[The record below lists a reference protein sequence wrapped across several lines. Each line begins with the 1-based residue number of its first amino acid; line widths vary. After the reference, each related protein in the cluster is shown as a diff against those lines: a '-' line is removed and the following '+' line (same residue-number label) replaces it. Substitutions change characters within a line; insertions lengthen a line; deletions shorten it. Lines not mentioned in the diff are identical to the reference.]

1 METQIAEAGCP
12 DAFNLSP
19 ITKSEVAEERI
30 ATEDFSFRP
39 RVAGKFLYAGGNKL
53 WVRGVT
59 YGTFRPN
66 GNGTDYP
73 KPEVIERDF
82 ARIASN
88 GLNAIRTYTVPPR
101 ELLDL
106 AQDVGLRV
114 MVGLPWEN
122 HVAFLDDKK
131 TARAIERRLRSG
143 IRSCAGHPAVL
154 CYTIGNEIPAPI
166 VRWHGFQRIERYLRR
181 LCLAAKTED
190 PGALVTYV
198 NYPTT
203 EYLQL
208 SFLDFICF
216 NVYLETKERFE
227 AYLARLHNLAADKPL
242 VMAEIGLDSRRNG
255 EQTQARI
262 LEWQVSSA
270 FASGCAG
277 AFVFAWTDEW
287 HRGGYDVV
295 DWDFGITS
303 RDRRPKPALRAVRD
317 AFAKSPFPKRL
328 RWPRISVIVCT
339 YNGNRTVRDCLEG
352 MLRLE
357 YPNFEVI
364 VVNDGSTD
372 KTEETI
378 RKYGFRMIN
387 TKNSGL
393 SNARNLGLRAATGE
407 IVAYIDDDAYP
418 DPHWLSYLAATF
430 MNTDYVGVGGP
441 NIAPADD
448 GPVAGCVAA
457 APGGPVHVLV
467 SDCEAEHIPGCNM
480 AFRTDA
486 LKAIGGFDRQFR
498 SAGDDVDVCWRL
510 QQRGGRLGFN
520 PAAIVWHHRRDS
532 IRAYWKQQ
540 VGYGKAE
547 ALLERKWPEKYNA
560 AGHLTWAGRVYGN
573 GAKYM
578 LGWRTGRIY
587 HGVWGSAPFQSLYQ
601 PGADLLGALPLMPE
615 WYLVIAALMGLSAL
629 GALWPP
635 LFLFLPLFGLSVC
648 APVVQAI
655 LSAAQASFPSM
666 PESWMGRLRMRA
678 LTACL
683 HLLQPMARL
692 WGRVRYDLTP
702 WRQRG
707 LAGLAL
713 PRTCWFSI
721 WSENWRP
728 ASDRLELLERTLR
741 AKGASVIRGGNFS
754 DWDLEVRDGTFGGAR
769 LTMAVEEHGAGRQM
783 IRLRAWPVF
792 SLGVAVLTLAFA
804 GLSVGAATSH
814 AWAAFAILA
823 FATLMFPLRLLR
835 DCAAAT
841 AAVLKAFQR
850 LKIKES

>member
-12 DAFNLSP
+12 DAVKSPFELFKVAYLKAPAEDLSL
-19 ITKSEVAEERI
+19 
-30 ATEDFSFRP
+30 RP
-39 RVAGKFLYAGGNKL
+39 RTAGKFLYAGTNKL

-73 KPEVIERDF
+73 KADVIERDF

-101 ELLDL
+101 DLLDL
-106 AQDVGLRV
+106 AQDFGLRV
-114 MVGLPWEN
+114 MVDLPWEN
-122 HVAFLDDKK
+122 HVTFLDDKK
-131 TARAIERRLRSG
+131 RARSIEQRVRAG

-154 CYTIGNEIPAPI
+154 CYAIGNEIPAPI
-166 VRWHGFQRIERYLRR
+166 VRWHGVRRIERYLKR
-181 LCLAAKTED
+181 LYLAAKTED
-190 PGALVTYV
+190 PRALVTYV

-208 SFLDFICF
+208 PFLDFICF
-216 NVYLETKERFE
+216 NVYLESKERFE
-227 AYLARLHNLAADKPL
+227 AYLARLHNLAGDKPV
-242 VMAEIGLDSRRNG
+242 VMAEIGLDSRSNG
-255 EQTQARI
+255 ERIQARV
-262 LEWQVSSA
+262 LEWQVRSA

-287 HRGGYDVV
+287 HRGGYDIE

-303 RDRRPKPALRAVRD
+303 RDRRPKPALAAVRD
-317 AFAKSPFPKRL
+317 AFAKVPFPKTL

-339 YNGNRTVRDCLEG
+339 YNGNHTVRDCLEG

-372 KTEETI
+372 KTEQTVK
-378 RKYGFRMIN
+378 KYGFKVISTRN
-387 TKNSGL
+387 GGL
-393 SNARNLGLRAATGE
+393 SNARNLGLQAATGE

-430 MNTDYVGVGGP
+430 MTTDYVGVGGP
-441 NIAPADD
+441 NIAPCND
-448 GPVAGCVAA
+448 GPVAECVAA

-467 SDCEAEHIPGCNM
+467 SDQEAEHIPGCNM
-480 AFRTDA
+480 AFRADA
-486 LKAIGGFDRQFR
+486 LRAIGGFDPQFR
-498 SAGDDVDVCWRL
+498 GAGDDVDVCWRL
-510 QQRGGRLGFN
+510 QERGGKLGFN
-520 PAAIVWHHRRDS
+520 PAAMVWHHRRNA

-578 LGWRTGRIY
+578 FWRTGRIY
-587 HGVWGSAPFQSLYQ
+587 HGLWGSAPFQSLYQ
-601 PGADLLGALPLMPE
+601 PSADLLGALPLMPE

-629 GALWPP
+629 GALWSP
-635 LFLFLPLFGLSVC
+635 LFLVLPLFGLSVC
-648 APVVQAI
+648 APLALAI
-655 LSAAQASFPSM
+655 HSGAQASFPNISQ
-666 PESWMGRLRMRA
+666 SRARSLKMRA
-678 LTACL
+678 LTAFL
-683 HLLQPMARL
+683 HLLQPLARL
-692 WGRVRYDLTP
+692 WGRLRYDLTP

-707 LAGLAL
+707 VAGLSL
-713 PRTCWFSI
+713 PRICTFSI
-721 WSENWRP
+721 WSERWRP
-728 ASDRLELLERTLR
+728 VTDRLELLEHTLR
-741 AKGASVIRGGNFS
+741 EQGASVLRGDDFS
-754 DWDLEVRDGTFGGAR
+754 DWDLEVRDGTFGGIR
-769 LTMAVEEHGAGRQM
+769 LTLVAEEHGGGKQLVRF
-783 IRLRAWPVF
+783 RSWPVF
-792 SLGVAVLTLAFA
+792 ALGAAALAFVFG
-804 GLSVGAATSH
+804 GLSAGAALDH
-814 AWAAFAILA
+814 AWAACGILGA
-823 FATLMFPLRLLR
+823 AALMFALRLLR

-841 AAVLKAFQR
+841 AAVLQAFER
-850 LKIKES
+850 LKKKES